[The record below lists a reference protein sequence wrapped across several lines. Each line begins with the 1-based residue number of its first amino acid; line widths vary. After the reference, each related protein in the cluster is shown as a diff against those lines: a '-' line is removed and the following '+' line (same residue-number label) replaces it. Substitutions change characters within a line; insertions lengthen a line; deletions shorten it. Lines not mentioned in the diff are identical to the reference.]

1 MKVLIVDPNP
11 ESRDALRRA
20 FGSLD
25 CPVRSFSG
33 LTEGV
38 RALTDFDPEIV
49 VASLDAGDASAE
61 AFLAQARAGDPR
73 RITYAL
79 VDQPQLDL
87 AVRAVAAGARD
98 FLWRP
103 ISQERVAQIVS
114 AARVRRDRDGAAEH
128 ARLRLARAELRDA
141 LPGRSPRWVAALA
154 ALEHAAAAAAGTTV
168 LITGET
174 GTEKD
179 DAALALHR
187 LSARGAERFAYISE
201 GESLDLATRQ
211 TESGTLFLSNVEAT
225 SAGFQ
230 EMLLAHI
237 RGPRLIRFIV
247 SIDED
252 PRDAL
257 DAGRLLRPL
266 HEALAE
272 NTVHLPPLRE
282 RAGDVSLL
290 ARRFLEDLDPALS
303 LDADAADALQAHD
316 WPGNTHELKE
326 VVRRAARLSESL
338 IGPTVVRS
346 VLGRPLP
353 RARNRRRK
361 APVVRIA
368 VGDSL
373 ADVERRLISKT
384 LEFARGNK
392 RKTAEL
398 LKLSLK
404 TIYNKIKEYG
414 LEH

>member
-1 MKVLIVDPNP
+1 MKVLIVDSRPD
-11 ESRDALRRA
+11 SRDALRR
-20 FGSLD
+20 FLSSLG
-25 CPVRSFSG
+25 CAVRSFA
-33 LTEGV
+33 TPVEGE
-38 RALTDFDPEIV
+38 RALVEFAPDIV
-49 VASLDAGDASAE
+49 VAEVGGEEGDGAAW
-61 AFLAQARAGDPR
+61 LARARALEPR
-73 RITYAL
+73 RVAYAL
-79 VDQPQLDL
+79 VDQSRLDL
-87 AVRAVAAGARD
+87 AVAAVAAGADD

-103 ISQERVAQIVS
+103 VSEPRVAQLHE
-114 AARVRRDRDGAAEH
+114 AAATRQRQELEAEET
-128 ARLRLARAELRDA
+128 RLRLARAESRDA
-141 LPGRSPRWVAALA
+141 LPGRSSRWIAALV
-154 ALEHAAAAAAGTTV
+154 ALERAAASNESV
-168 LITGET
+168 LMKGES

-179 DAALALHR
+179 AAAFALHR
-187 LSARGAERFAYISE
+187 LSARGASRFAYISE

-211 TESGTLFLSNVEAT
+211 TGPGTLFLPGVEAT

-230 EMLLAHI
+230 ELLLATLDG
-237 RGPRLIRFIV
+237 RRPTRFIV
-247 SIDED
+247 GIDED

-257 DAGRLLRPL
+257 EAGRLQRPL
-266 HEALAE
+266 FAALAP

-282 RAGDVSLL
+282 REGDVALL
-290 ARRFLEDLDPALS
+290 ARRFLDDLDPALAFDPEA
-303 LDADAADALQAHD
+303 LDALQAHD

-326 VVRRAARLSESL
+326 VVRRAARLSEDL

-353 RARNRRRK
+353 RTRARRRK

-392 RKTAEL
+392 KKTAEL